1 MSFRLNRTEEY
12 HRGSLETLGWELTV
26 SNALQD
32 EASPCRRALKNPS
45 TFGEALYRFLARY
58 IPMDDITPAVEVG
71 GGYGNLMAE
80 FASLNPRLR
89 PLMVDI
95 SPVLLAAQRKALAG
109 KDADFLEADLF
120 SLDRGFFSRFEL
132 AILNENCGDFPTACD
147 VPSGIIDESED
158 FFDDTLREVAAL
170 FTHYGFVKPAGDR
183 FNFNLGAVRA
193 LELLCGAGV
202 KYIYLSEH
210 SCEAKAPAELAEALG
225 VVPGG
230 NPEPIAL
237 KGHVEY
243 TLRFSH
249 LEKVAAHHGYSVMRG
264 PYADFLEVNFTP
276 EINFI
281 VKGGSSRKDEHEII
295 RQFIGDLYKYEYLVL
310 RREG

>member
-1 MSFRLNRTEEY
+1 
-12 HRGSLETLGWELTV
+12 
-26 SNALQD
+26 
-32 EASPCRRALKNPS
+32 
-45 TFGEALYRFLARY
+45 
-58 IPMDDITPAVEVG
+58 MDDTTRIVEIG

-80 FASLNPRLR
+80 FARLNPRLR
-89 PLMVDI
+89 PVMVDI
-95 SPVLLAAQRKALAG
+95 APVLLEAQRKALAG

-120 SLDRGFFSRFEL
+120 SLDRGFFSRFQL

-147 VPSGIIDESED
+147 VPADIIDGQED
-158 FFDDTLREVAAL
+158 FSDETLREVAAL
-170 FTHYGFVKPAGDR
+170 FKHYGLEKPAGDR

-225 VVPGG
+225 MVPTG

-249 LEKVAAHHGYSVMRG
+249 LEKVAVRYGYSVLRG
-264 PYADFLEVNFTP
+264 PYADFLEADFTP

-281 VKGGSSRKDEHEII
+281 VRGGSTRKDEHEII

-310 RREG
+310 RKEG